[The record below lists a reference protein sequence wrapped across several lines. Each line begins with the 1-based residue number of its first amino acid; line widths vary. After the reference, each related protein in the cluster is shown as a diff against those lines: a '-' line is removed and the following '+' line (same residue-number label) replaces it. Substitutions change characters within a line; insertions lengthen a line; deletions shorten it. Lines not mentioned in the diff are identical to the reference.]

1 MKRIYFRYLAIV
13 GNMVFILLIFVNG
26 IYEGFIGNIMQVISY
41 IGVVGVLVMNT
52 VILSEI
58 RTKKVTK
65 KQI

>member
-1 MKRIYFRYLAIV
+1 MKRTYFRYLAIV
-13 GNMVFILLIFVNG
+13 GNMVFILWIFING

-58 RTKKVTK
+58 RTRKVTK
-65 KQI
+65 RQV